1 VDCPALEE
9 GKGGGGGDEGSGGGA
24 GEWGEQGGG
33 RGFVMGR

>member
-1 VDCPALEE
+1 MDCPALEE